1 MKYAERSKLSRAN
14 SSGASHWWHQRI
26 TSIIMV
32 PLTIWLVYFSYI
44 LYKLDPPDI
53 LKILHIPYNVVMIEI
68 FLVTVFY
75 HSALG
80 MQMVIEDYVSNL
92 NIRHCLILALY
103 IFVTVTVIS
112 SMIALLFLMII

>member
-44 LYKLDPPDI
+44 LYQLDPPDI